1 MVASAFS
8 GCSTESGRNN
18 EMANVDYVTR
28 DELRAELVGLKVE
41 LIKWGVGIGVGL
53 ASVSATLAVA
63 VLRFLGE

>member
-1 MVASAFS
+1 M
-8 GCSTESGRNN
+8 T
-18 EMANVDYVTR
+18 NVDYVTR
-28 DELRAELVGLKVE
+28 DELRVELAELKVE